1 MSTKSYVTHEQKICI
16 VCGCQYG
23 TDALLLDKSL
33 RHIFDSTTVTGFGLC
48 PKDQALYDQGYIAL
62 VEIDP
67 TKSVIRYDTVKQE
80 GAHRTGVVAHIKK
93 GMLYDI
99 LKTVQP
105 FDGPLLF
112 VEDGLIAK
120 LQAMI
125 MPS

>member
-1 MSTKSYVTHEQKICI
+1 MSTKSYVTCEQKICM
-16 VCGCQYG
+16 VCGNKYD
-23 TDALLLDKSL
+23 TNAVLLNKYL
-33 RHIFDSTTVTGFGLC
+33 RSVFDTKTVTGFGLC

-105 FDGPLLF
+105 FDSPFLF
-112 VEDGLIAK
+112 VEDGFIAK
-120 LQAMI
+120 LQARL

>member
-1 MSTKSYVTHEQKICI
+1 MSTKSYVTCEQKICI
-16 VCGCQYG
+16 VCGNKYD

-67 TKSVIRYDTVKQE
+67 TKSVMRNDKVKPE
-80 GAHRTGVVAHIKK
+80 GAYRTGVVAHIKE
-93 GMLYDI
+93 GILYDI

-105 FDGPLLF
+105 FDSPVLF
-112 VEDGLIAK
+112 VEEGIIAE
-120 LQAMI
+120 LQARL